1 MALLAASNGS
11 GYAPAFAEGQ
21 GMILQDSERKVVTLA
36 DGQGHL
42 KLRLNYG
49 GKCVLDRV
57 TVRGREVAAES
68 GVASGIQVEGRW
80 YTTRLGIPTP
90 DVAVHKNTLTITGIA
105 FGKPGAEVR
114 ETWKFTVKPDGI
126 VWRIGRRYPL
136 EVTLEDSAF
145 PEWNFADMST
155 WTGGLLGNGGVVW
168 NKYLE
173 TKDATYGVHTGAVTF
188 WNRHANDCLRIV
200 PTIPGNQHGS
210 ARFSHQYD
218 EDRRKDTFAFDYSVS
233 GDELKP
239 KHKFYRWLADRQDVW
254 GPFAVK
260 PGTVNVEL
268 SLQALDYNET
278 YNRGTFKGLDGGSIR
293 ELMHTV
299 GRYGVIDN
307 RLVGA
312 NGWRTG
318 NICLHEP
325 FFGQI
330 GFAVDDPDYTA
341 NLAAALDYER
351 DHAIGKDGRVKSR
364 WTYDDFDAMAGTF
377 DAEGFYEAQWGYL
390 MDSQPDYVIDVA
402 EQFDMSGDRK
412 WLAGQKSAC
421 EKALDYMLRREANGS
436 GLVTMMTDSR
446 LEKRGSDW
454 IDIIW
459 ASYKNALVNA
469 EMYYA
474 LDLWAKAED
483 TLGDAA
489 KAAEYRTFAARM
501 KSGFNRPIAEGG
513 FWDPANKWYV
523 YWLDKDGSAH
533 GNNLC
538 TPVNFA
544 AIAYG
549 ICDDPARQKAI
560 LDRMEAEMQ
569 KENLFLWPINF
580 FPYQPDEGYRRNFPF
595 PNYENGSIFM
605 SWAELG
611 VRAYASY
618 NPALALKYVKQTLAR
633 YEQDGLSFQHYERAT
648 QSGNGDDILAG
659 NCMPIVG
666 LYRDIYGV
674 QPTPNRLLLD
684 PHLTAELNGTQLQY
698 RLRGRPYVIDLST
711 AGCAVTAEGVS
722 FRAAAPF
729 GVNAGPAGAEFYPG
743 RSAECGLSIARPGT
757 GTLAVQIES
766 WPTDPDAPRRW
777 SESGSPSKAA
787 HVTSHLRPNAEYDL
801 TVNGEKTGSLRAD
814 GAGLIRFTPA
824 GDAALRRFE
833 LSPAAR

>member
-1 MALLAASNGS
+1 LRVAQGHWIAAGAGLSSEEQMLETITQSKLRRPPKGRRLARHMAMTSQFCCWMALLAASNGS

-364 WTYDDFDAMAGTF
+364 WTYDDFRRILRGAMGIPDGLPAG
-377 DAEGFYEAQWGYL
+377 
-390 MDSQPDYVIDVA
+390 
-402 EQFDMSGDRK
+402 
-412 WLAGQKSAC
+412 
-421 EKALDYMLRREANGS
+421 
-436 GLVTMMTDSR
+436 
-446 LEKRGSDW
+446 
-454 IDIIW
+454 
-459 ASYKNALVNA
+459 
-469 EMYYA
+469 
-474 LDLWAKAED
+474 
-483 TLGDAA
+483 
-489 KAAEYRTFAARM
+489 
-501 KSGFNRPIAEGG
+501 
-513 FWDPANKWYV
+513 
-523 YWLDKDGSAH
+523 
-533 GNNLC
+533 LC
-538 TPVNFA
+538 
-544 AIAYG
+544 
-549 ICDDPARQKAI
+549 
-560 LDRMEAEMQ
+560 
-569 KENLFLWPINF
+569 
-580 FPYQPDEGYRRNFPF
+580 YRRGRAVRYVRRP
-595 PNYENGSIFM
+595 EM
-605 SWAELG
+605 ARRAEIR
-611 VRAYASY
+611 VR
-618 NPALALKYVKQTLAR
+618 K
-633 YEQDGLSFQHYERAT
+633 
-648 QSGNGDDILAG
+648 
-659 NCMPIVG
+659 
-666 LYRDIYGV
+666 
-674 QPTPNRLLLD
+674 
-684 PHLTAELNGTQLQY
+684 
-698 RLRGRPYVIDLST
+698 
-711 AGCAVTAEGVS
+711 
-722 FRAAAPF
+722 
-729 GVNAGPAGAEFYPG
+729 
-743 RSAECGLSIARPGT
+743 
-757 GTLAVQIES
+757 
-766 WPTDPDAPRRW
+766 
-777 SESGSPSKAA
+777 
-787 HVTSHLRPNAEYDL
+787 
-801 TVNGEKTGSLRAD
+801 
-814 GAGLIRFTPA
+814 GAGLHAAPRGQRLRPGDHDDRFPPGKAGQRLDRHHLGILQERARQRRNVLCAGPVGESRRHTRRCGKGRGIPHIRRADEVRFQPSHRGRRLLGSGEQMVRILARQGRISPRQQSVYA
-824 GDAALRRFE
+824 G
-833 LSPAAR
+833 